1 MTTSPACSRSSS
13 VTRSKADALLRRS
26 LALLAL
32 GAAACGGKT
41 ATRASAFRVALIT
54 PGAVSDAAWNAGAY
68 AGLQQLR
75 DSLGAQ
81 VSNIEAHTPAEQEEA
96 LRSYA
101 RDGYT
106 MVFGHGYEFQ
116 LPAERVAR
124 DFPRTIFVITS
135 GDSIAGNVVP
145 LVFRIQEATYL
156 AGMLAGSL
164 THSGKI
170 GFIGGMELP
179 PIKLGYDGWVAGA
192 RAVRP
197 GVESRITYLNT
208 FDDAAAGKEA
218 ALAMIRLGVDQL
230 HHNADAAAL
239 GVFSAAR
246 ESPGVMVYGAN
257 GDQTALAPDHVV
269 ASAVVDL
276 PRAFMLVGREVK
288 QGTFTPRVESFGL
301 ASTVVR
307 LAVNPAMEA
316 FWPAGLKER
325 LHAAS
330 DSIIA
335 GTLKIGPETA
345 P

>member
-1 MTTSPACSRSSS
+1 MLF
-13 VTRSKADALLRRS
+13 V
-26 LALLAL
+26 LAWL
-32 GAAACGGKT
+32 GMSACGGRGAT
-41 ATRASAFRVALIT
+41 ASAAFRVALIT
-54 PGAVSDAAWNAGAY
+54 PGSVSDAAWNAGAY
-68 AGLQQLR
+68 AGLQQVR

-81 VSNIEAHTPAEQEEA
+81 VSHIEAHTPAEQEEA

-106 MVFGHGYEFQ
+106 IVFGHGYEFQ
-116 LPAERVAR
+116 APAERVAH
-124 DFPRTIFVITS
+124 DFPKTIFVITS
-135 GDSIAGNVVP
+135 GERVSGNVVP

-164 THSGKI
+164 THSGRI

-179 PIKLGYDGWVAGA
+179 PIKLGYDGWVQGA

-197 GVESRITYLNT
+197 DVESRITYLNT

-239 GVFSAAR
+239 GVFAAAR

-257 GDQTALAPDHVV
+257 GDQTALAPDRVV

-276 PRAFMLVGREVK
+276 PRAFLLVSREVK
-288 QGTFTPRVESFGL
+288 QGTFAPRVESFGL
-301 ASTVVR
+301 ASGVVR
-307 LAVNPAMEA
+307 LAANSALQP

-325 LHAAS
+325 LQAAS

-335 GTLKIGPETA
+335 GTLTIAGA
-345 P
+345 PAP